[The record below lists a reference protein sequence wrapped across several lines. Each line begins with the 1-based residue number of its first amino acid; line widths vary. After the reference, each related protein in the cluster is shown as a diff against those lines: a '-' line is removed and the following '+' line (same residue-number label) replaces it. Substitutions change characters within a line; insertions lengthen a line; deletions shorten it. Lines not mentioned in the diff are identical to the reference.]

1 MTIWILDTDHVSHLL
16 QGNKVVS
23 SRVNRILP
31 NLAITVVTVQEIF
44 NGWIV
49 KINSA
54 SPSPELVKIY
64 TKLWTNLEFFKQVR
78 ILNFDTDAYNCYDHL
93 LKENK
98 QLNKKRLQKDLRI
111 AAIAISV
118 NAVMVTRNKRD
129 FSLIPGLVIEDWT
142 E

>member
-23 SRVNRILP
+23 SRVNRVLP

-54 SPSPELVKIY
+54 SESTELVRLY

-78 ILNFDTDAYNCYDHL
+78 ILNFDADAYNCYERL
-93 LKENK
+93 LKQNK
-98 QLNKKRLQKDLRI
+98 QLNKKGSRKIYELPQLPFR
-111 AAIAISV
+111 
-118 NAVMVTRNKRD
+118 
-129 FSLIPGLVIEDWT
+129 
-142 E
+142 

>member
-1 MTIWILDTDHVSHLL
+1 MP
-16 QGNKVVS
+16 K
-23 SRVNRILP
+23 
-31 NLAITVVTVQEIF
+31 LAITVVTVQEIF

-54 SPSPELVKIY
+54 SDSTELVKLY

-78 ILNFDTDAYNCYDHL
+78 ILNFDADAYNCYDRL

>member
-23 SRVNRILP
+23 SRVNRVLP

-54 SPSPELVKIY
+54 SPDI
-64 TKLWTNLEFFKQVR
+64 FK
-78 ILNFDTDAYNCYDHL
+78 
-93 LKENK
+93 KPG
-98 QLNKKRLQKDLRI
+98 
-111 AAIAISV
+111 
-118 NAVMVTRNKRD
+118 
-129 FSLIPGLVIEDWT
+129 FSSLML
-142 E
+142 

>member
-16 QGNKVVS
+16 QGNKAVS
-23 SRVNRILP
+23 SRVNRVLP

-54 SPSPELVKIY
+54 SESTELVRLY
-64 TKLWTNLEFFKQVR
+64 TKLWTNLEYFKNVR
-78 ILNFDTDAYNCYDHL
+78 ILNFDAKAYNCYESL

>member
-23 SRVNRILP
+23 SRVNRVLP
-31 NLAITVVTVQEIF
+31 NLSITVVTVQEIF

-49 KINSA
+49 KINGA
-54 SPSPELVKIY
+54 SESTDLVRLY

-78 ILNFDTDAYNCYDHL
+78 VLNFDAE
-93 LKENK
+93 ENK

>member
-16 QGNKVVS
+16 EGNKVVS
-23 SRVNRILP
+23 SRVNLVLP

-49 KINSA
+49 KINGVSE
-54 SPSPELVKIY
+54 STELVRLY
-64 TKLWTNLEFFKQVR
+64 TKLWTNLEYFKQVR
-78 ILNFDTDAYNCYDHL
+78 ILNFDTEAYNCYESL

-111 AAIAISV
+111 AAIALSV